1 MASPEMID
9 VFLRPGVVDY
19 IAPTSNLNNF
29 VQMGSAGAAVGAVV
43 VQAMVVGGGR
53 VAKGIYNWATKKVQP
68 LYDHNG
74 ELIEFTAV
82 QRPPLP
88 LMNIEDEPPTPPQP
102 ATIAAPQVHDDDPHN
117 DDQHND
123 DLQNKIDSFIAGT
136 RRAAMSVSIH
146 SQSPRTPIN
155 ELFPGDPKD
164 SDEQRRIDEKT
175 KIDRDKIAKRKM
187 GRTRG
192 KGYRGN

>member
-1 MASPEMID
+1 MISDHLAQALLAKVNKTRMVAERLLDLRLPDFSHPSSRAPSTMASPEMID

-123 DLQNKIDSFIAGT
+123 DLQNKIDSFIAVW
-136 RRAAMSVSIH
+136 R
-146 SQSPRTPIN
+146 
-155 ELFPGDPKD
+155 
-164 SDEQRRIDEKT
+164 
-175 KIDRDKIAKRKM
+175 
-187 GRTRG
+187 
-192 KGYRGN
+192 Y